1 MNKIELKDIKK
12 ALPGMKFF
20 VLAVEDVDLS
30 ETSTEYANQKSRV
43 FSASTFKTQS
53 DFIQAAVILATDEY
67 LREVF
72 KMLMELTENMLS
84 DPQIQEHLKNVRV
97 DNQKS

>member
-1 MNKIELKDIKK
+1 MNRVELEDIKK
-12 ALPGMKFF
+12 ALPNMNFF
-20 VLAVEDVDLS
+20 ILAVEEVDLS
-30 ETSTEYANQKSRV
+30 ESSTEYANQKSRV
-43 FSASTFKTQS
+43 FSTSTLQTKS
-53 DFIQAAVILATDEY
+53 DFIQAAVILATDEE

-72 KMLMELTENMLS
+72 KMLMELTEEMLS